1 MIILFFMENL
11 SKKAFKFFFMYQ
23 PRVIS
28 ILRISVYHIF
38 EQNLKYNSQLPES
51 FHSAILIMFYLEN
64 TIR

>member
-1 MIILFFMENL
+1 
-11 SKKAFKFFFMYQ
+11 MYQ